1 MPAPSVMRSGRNVAT
16 LSAVPPTMRFG
27 GFGMGLI
34 IAVFH
39 RLGFHDGRRA
49 LSATAKSISAM
60 DRRRSVEHALG
71 VVWIAA
77 CGMRH
82 RVNCGWTASNDPTRR
97 AAPGGAIL
105 RQARASDR
113 GAGRPTHTRPAP
125 LS

>member
-34 IAVFH
+34 IAVSH

-71 VVWIAA
+71 IVWIAA
-77 CGMRH
+77 AVCDIGSIVDGRH
-82 RVNCGWTASNDPTRR
+82 QMTLPGEPRPAERSCSRR
-97 AAPGGAIL
+97 APATEE
-105 RQARASDR
+105 RADR
-113 GAGRPTHTRPAP
+113 HTRPAP